1 MMEHFS
7 TDQFESFLKL
17 STENFKMQP
26 SARVWNSLFNKMHP
40 GSHWPSVS
48 TSILFF
54 FLFCFLGVNKNNFSK
69 NIVKKSTQISTLN
82 EKKNKA
88 SFTDHQTKTNNLK
101 SDLVKVQ
108 QNPNFI
114 KSSFSEAPILEDNI
128 DFNMISSPEICLTH
142 DENKKESEL
151 NTFELIKNIGQ
162 YFTYLIHH
170 KDFDKKEINVVKVN
184 EKRNQFS
191 YQIYATPSMD
201 YRYATHQNIQ
211 NKFDSNNAN
220 MHINFEAGGAIL
232 MNVSKF
238 IRIKAG
244 MQLNFSQLNNNIAT
258 NTKDKS
264 DATNMYNSVA
274 MVNNKFNNTSN
285 IFKNSTYQVSIPI
298 GTEFEIMSSNKLK
311 WFAGATIQPS
321 YLFVNNDHSVFTEL
335 NNQVYQQSMMREWNV
350 NSSIETFI
358 NYDLKNDIE
367 LNVGPQIRYQFL
379 STYKNAFQ
387 QNERLYQFGLKIGIS
402 KKL

>member
-1 MMEHFS
+1 MEHFS
-7 TDQFESFLKL
+7 TDQFETFLKS

-26 SARVWNSLFNKMHP
+26 SARIWNSLFNKMHP
-40 GSHWPSVS
+40 GSNWPSIS

-69 NIVKKSTQISTLN
+69 KIVKDSTQISKLDEN
-82 EKKNKA
+82 RINA
-88 SFTDHQTKTNNLK
+88 SFTNHHTKINKTK
-101 SDLVKVQ
+101 SDKIQ
-108 QNPNFI
+108 SQYNTGSIESN
-114 KSSFSEAPILEDNI
+114 FSEALILNNI
-128 DFNMISSPEICLTH
+128 IESNNNSTSQICEIKL
-142 DENKKESEL
+142 ENKADNQWQE
-151 NTFELIKNIGQ
+151 FELVKKIGQ
-162 YFTYLIHH
+162 HFTYLIHH
-170 KDFDKKEINVVKVN
+170 KNFDTKEINVVKVN

-201 YRYATHQNIQ
+201 YRYANQQNIQ
-211 NKFDSNNAN
+211 NKIDSNNAN

-232 MNVSKF
+232 MNVSKY

-285 IFKNSTYQVSIPI
+285 IFKNSTYQISIPI
-298 GTEFEIMSSNKLK
+298 GTEFEIMSHNKLK

-335 NNQVYQQSMMREWNV
+335 NNKVYQQSMMREWNV

-379 STYKNAFQ
+379 STYKDAFQ
-387 QNERLYQFGLKIGIS
+387 QSERLYQFGLKIGIS